1 MKKSNSSTRR
11 SICSGDTTKYPTGK
25 KERRDY
31 YLIKTYDVLCVT
43 DQKFLI
49 YKKTDED
56 EDIRYVVPYEELY
69 DRIKDFHIKTGHGGI
84 VKLRMSMGHKYKILR
99 PAIEKFLSVCAI
111 CNSKQGANR
120 KLVIKPIVTKDF
132 NERGQVDLV
141 DFQSTPDGKYK
152 WIMNYQDHNTKFL
165 LLHPLESKRAIEVAN
180 KLLTIFLTFGA
191 PKILQSDNGREF
203 VNSIIKELKD
213 LWPQCTIVHGRPRHP
228 QSQGSV
234 ERSNQDIENM
244 IRAWMKDNQSK
255 KWSVGLQFVQFQ
267 KNSSFHRIIGRS
279 PYKALFGC
287 DPKIGLSSSNL
298 PSEIIKKLTTE
309 EHLEEILNNIQPEHE
324 KEQITSYCSICN
336 TEMLT
341 EVEFAETIICDL
353 CKTSEKINKQRQ
365 LGYQGQEK
373 AAEIMLKV
381 SQTRVPDLQIGDCV
395 LITVPKVDRGPS
407 DPANVIAVIV
417 NQNEHKLHQL
427 GTQYGLVKG

>member
-1 MKKSNSSTRR
+1 
-11 SICSGDTTKYPTGK
+11 
-25 KERRDY
+25 
-31 YLIKTYDVLCVT
+31 
-43 DQKFLI
+43 
-49 YKKTDED
+49 
-56 EDIRYVVPYEELY
+56 
-69 DRIKDFHIKTGHGGI
+69 
-84 VKLRMSMGHKYKILR
+84 
-99 PAIEKFLSVCAI
+99 
-111 CNSKQGANR
+111 
-120 KLVIKPIVTKDF
+120 
-132 NERGQVDLV
+132 
-141 DFQSTPDGKYK
+141 
-152 WIMNYQDHNTKFL
+152 MNYQDHNTKFL

-180 KLLTIFLTFGA
+180 KLLTIFLKFGA

-203 VNSIIKELKD
+203 VNSIIKKLKD

-267 KNSSFHRIIGRS
+267 KNSSFHQIIGRS

-353 CKTSEKINKQRQ
+353 CKTSEQINKQRQ

-395 LITVPKVDRGPS
+395 LITVPKVDLGPS

-427 GTQYGLVKG
+427 GTQYGLVKGWYNSASLKPTTSNFLKITKVNNDKELT